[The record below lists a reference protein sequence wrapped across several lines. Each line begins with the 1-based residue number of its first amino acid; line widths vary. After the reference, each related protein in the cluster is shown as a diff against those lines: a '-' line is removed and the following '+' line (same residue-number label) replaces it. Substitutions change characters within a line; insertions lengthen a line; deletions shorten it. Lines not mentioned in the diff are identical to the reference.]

1 MAVFMLSPEQCR
13 AARGWLG
20 WSQEDLSKRA
30 SVGLSTL
37 KDFESG
43 KRSPMRNNLEAMRR
57 VLESVGIGLLFDK
70 GGNPHGITATPLEPD
85 QTND

>member
-1 MAVFMLSPEQCR
+1 MIMAMCMLSPQQCR
-13 AARGWLG
+13 AARGWLS

-30 SVGLSTL
+30 NVGLSTL

-57 VLESVGIGLLFDK
+57 VLEEAGIALLFDD
-70 GGNPHGITATPLEPD
+70 GGNPQGIIAPTHKR
-85 QTND
+85 

>member
-1 MAVFMLSPEQCR
+1 MAMCMLSPEQSR

-30 SVGLSTL
+30 NVGLSTL

-57 VLESVGIGLLFDK
+57 VLESAGIGLLFDNEGK
-70 GGNPHGITATPLEPD
+70 PHGITAALHKP
-85 QTND
+85 

>member
-1 MAVFMLSPEQCR
+1 MLSPEQCR
-13 AARGWLG
+13 AARGWLS

-43 KRSPMRNNLEAMRR
+43 KRSPMRNNLDAIRHAIEAAGIRLTFADDGGPAGIS
-57 VLESVGIGLLFDK
+57 VESHAPKSGR
-70 GGNPHGITATPLEPD
+70 
-85 QTND
+85 